1 MVKEIVKIK
10 NFIIEMRDQNKL
22 NELTF
27 QEILEY
33 IDKMTAEQELERKE
47 KNRIAQRKYYKKNKE
62 KVRKRNLEY
71 YYKKKSNKDTSDFIE
86 TEHSSL

>member
-10 NFIIEMRDQNKL
+10 NFIIEIRDQNKL